1 MHLALKGVKKMPVP
15 FERADILGAVSAVIC
30 LLRGVNV
37 VGNNK
42 IKMEELRNLCE
53 TNGLLNVTTYVQSG
67 NVVFRVKGR
76 GVATLASRIEKAIEA
91 KCGFQPHVM
100 LRTIEELRDVVARN
114 PFAKR
119 ANIDPS
125 KLLVYFLKSDPLVRL
140 AIKLAPSRRI
150 LRSYM
155 SPPARCISTISTES
169 GNPSCPWDESRKRLG
184 LRAPDEIG
192 TP

>member
-15 FERADILGAVSAVIC
+15 FERADILGAMSAVIC

-119 ANIDPS
+119 ANIDLS
-125 KLLVYFLKSDPLVRL
+125 KLLVYFLKSEPTREACDQAR
-140 AIKLAPSRRI
+140 AIK
-150 LRSYM
+150 
-155 SPPARCISTISTES
+155 
-169 GNPSCPWDESRKRLG
+169 
-184 LRAPDEIG
+184 
-192 TP
+192 